1 MYFLNHTLWSVI
13 LCMSTLWQAIRNLI
27 QFRNHVFKA
36 ENIPLPEAT
45 PAESAPSPTSPLT
58 CPYEYILATC
68 HLAKAML
75 FSYAALE
82 ATTDTC
88 SLNSPLHRNFCL
100 ILYPLTTGVAVAQTG
115 YQAYQLKSYLKR

>member
-1 MYFLNHTLWSVI
+1 
-13 LCMSTLWQAIRNLI
+13 MSTLWQAIRNLI

-82 ATTDTC
+82 ATTAAALWLSD
-88 SLNSPLHRNFCL
+88 
-100 ILYPLTTGVAVAQTG
+100 LTDCETAWKKMRAEREAALEGKAKPGKLLKAKAKVVA
-115 YQAYQLKSYLKR
+115 K